1 MALAA
6 AEYFAFDPDQAV
18 ADDVALGAVFQ
29 TELGWMACRW
39 QGDRL
44 EANTFGHDTCMA
56 ALQAIGVERRWED
69 LPRLKRVPAAL
80 RDVVTRLMRYATK
93 FDDDFRDVALAL
105 DRLTDFQRKVT
116 EHCRQIAPGTTR
128 AYAELAQRAGSPQA
142 ARAVGTTMAR
152 NRFPLIVPCH
162 RVVGRNNH
170 LGGYSA
176 PQGLDMKRRLL
187 AAEAAA
193 AAATSIGKQRS

>member
-1 MALAA
+1 MAQATVDF
-6 AEYFAFDPDQAV
+6 FAFDPDQAA
-18 ADDVALGAVFQ
+18 ADDAVLGAVFP

-39 QGDRL
+39 RGDRL
-44 EANTFGHDTCMA
+44 GANTFGHDTCTA
-56 ALQAIGVERRWED
+56 ALQAIGVERPLEER
-69 LPRLKRVPAAL
+69 PRLKRVPAGL
-80 RDVVTRLMRYATK
+80 RDVVTRLVRYATK

-187 AAEAAA
+187 AAEAAV
-193 AAATSIGKQRS
+193 ATSTGKQRGK